1 MARSLNIV
9 IGADIEKLRKG
20 LNDAISAIQSSGA
33 KMSAETAKAAGDI
46 EKKLAAIATKNPTA
60 GTVRQLTNLAMEAR
74 ALGPEFA
81 KTANDIIAAAGRM
94 KDSIADT
101 RAEVSYF
108 ASDTRRIDA
117 VLGGVEAAAGAFG
130 AVEGGAALLGIQSE
144 GLQQTMVKLQGAIA
158 LVNGVQAIQNALQAE
173 SAVRMGITTAA
184 TQLQAFVMGQATIA
198 ARVYSAALVATGAGA
213 VIVAIGLVITLFQKS
228 GKAIDEAKEKLASLE
243 KQQERSLTLGQR
255 RIKTEERAL
264 ELAISR
270 AQAEGKSEQYIY
282 NLKKA
287 SLEKQKGIY
296 QQYGKEALALL
307 DRQRN
312 AELYTVEANSK
323 KATEI
328 RAKYEQLA
336 EDLRYSINEEYQ
348 AKVASLQIDGNEIA
362 QNIRED
368 NLKNHKDN
376 LKKEEEAVK
385 ESRQRILDLYS
396 LDRAGIATE
405 IKAPKIVAPSGPITS
420 TTKEMDAETR
430 ALKAAQLERELNQAN
445 YEERMTASMG
455 RVNEAFNSLAAD
467 GVTAFGEAIGD
478 ILSGGTSSFE
488 DFGKKL
494 LQAVAQFMRAFG
506 SALITTAVASDVFK
520 KFILKKPEVAIAAG
534 VALVAGSAAITAMLN
549 KGPKATAFADGGIVS
564 GPTLGLVGEYPNAR
578 NNPEVIAPLDKLKG
592 MLNTGDNSSA
602 FVASTTIQGRDL
614 ALIIERYNKDKRR
627 G

>member
-1 MARSLNIV
+1 
-9 IGADIEKLRKG
+9 
-20 LNDAISAIQSSGA
+20 
-33 KMSAETAKAAGDI
+33 
-46 EKKLAAIATKNPTA
+46 
-60 GTVRQLTNLAMEAR
+60 
-74 ALGPEFA
+74 
-81 KTANDIIAAAGRM
+81 
-94 KDSIADT
+94 
-101 RAEVSYF
+101 
-108 ASDTRRIDA
+108 
-117 VLGGVEAAAGAFG
+117 
-130 AVEGGAALLGIQSE
+130 
-144 GLQQTMVKLQGAIA
+144 
-158 LVNGVQAIQNALQAE
+158 
-173 SAVRMGITTAA
+173 
-184 TQLQAFVMGQATIA
+184 
-198 ARVYSAALVATGAGA
+198 
-213 VIVAIGLVITLFQKS
+213 VAIGLVITLFQKS

-255 RIKTEERAL
+255 RIKNEERAL

-296 QQYGKEALALL
+296 QQYGKEALALF

-348 AKVASLQIDGNEIA
+348 AKVASLQMDGNEIA

-368 NLKNHKDN
+368 NLKKHKDN
-376 LKKEEEAVK
+376 LKKEEDAVK
-385 ESRQRILDLYS
+385 ESQQRILDLYS
-396 LDRAGIATE
+396 LDRAGIAKE
-405 IKAPKIVAPSGPITS
+405 IKAPKIVAPSGPIVSTS
-420 TTKEMDAETR
+420 KEMDAETR
-430 ALKAAQLERELNQAN
+430 ALKAAQLEREINQAN

-467 GVTAFGEAIGD
+467 GVTAFGEAIGN

-506 SALITTAVASDVFK
+506 TALITTATASDVFK

-592 MLNTGDNSSA
+592 MLNTGEGSSG

>member
-1 MARSLNIV
+1 M
-9 IGADIEKLRKG
+9 
-20 LNDAISAIQSSGA
+20 
-33 KMSAETAKAAGDI
+33 
-46 EKKLAAIATKNPTA
+46 
-60 GTVRQLTNLAMEAR
+60 
-74 ALGPEFA
+74 
-81 KTANDIIAAAGRM
+81 
-94 KDSIADT
+94 
-101 RAEVSYF
+101 
-108 ASDTRRIDA
+108 
-117 VLGGVEAAAGAFG
+117 
-130 AVEGGAALLGIQSE
+130 
-144 GLQQTMVKLQGAIA
+144 
-158 LVNGVQAIQNALQAE
+158 
-173 SAVRMGITTAA
+173 
-184 TQLQAFVMGQATIA
+184 
-198 ARVYSAALVATGAGA
+198 
-213 VIVAIGLVITLFQKS
+213 AIGLVITLFQKS

-255 RIKTEERAL
+255 RIKNEERAL

-348 AKVASLQIDGNEIA
+348 AKVASLQMDGNEIA

-368 NLKNHKDN
+368 NLKKHKDN
-376 LKKEEEAVK
+376 LKKEEDAVK
-385 ESRQRILDLYS
+385 ESQQRILDLYS
-396 LDRAGIATE
+396 LDRAGIAKE
-405 IKAPKIVAPSGPITS
+405 IKAPKIVAPSGPIVSTS
-420 TTKEMDAETR
+420 KEMDAETR
-430 ALKAAQLERELNQAN
+430 ALKAAQLEREINQAN

-467 GVTAFGEAIGD
+467 GVTAFGEAIGN

-506 SALITTAVASDVFK
+506 TALITTATASDVFK

-578 NNPEVIAPLDKLKG
+578 NNPEVIAPLDKLK
-592 MLNTGDNSSA
+592 A
-602 FVASTTIQGRDL
+602 C
-614 ALIIERYNKDKRR
+614 
-627 G
+627 

>member
-20 LNDAISAIQSSGA
+20 LQDAISAIQSSGS
-33 KMSAETAKAAGDI
+33 KMTAETAKAAGDI
-46 EKKLAAIATKNPTA
+46 EKKLASIATKNPTA

-117 VLGGVEAAAGAFG
+117 VLGGVEAAAGAFS
-130 AVEGGAALLGIQSE
+130 AVEGGAALLGIESK

-348 AKVASLQIDGNEIA
+348 AKVASLQMDGNEIA

-368 NLKNHKDN
+368 NLKKHKDN
-376 LKKEEEAVK
+376 LKKEEDAVK
-385 ESRQRILDLYS
+385 ESQQRILELYS
-396 LDRAGIATE
+396 LDRAGIAKE
-405 IKAPKIVAPSGPITS
+405 IKLPKIVAPSGPITS

-430 ALKAAQLERELNQAN
+430 ALKVAQLERELNQAN

-506 SALITTAVASDVFK
+506 TALITTATASDVFK

-592 MLNTGDNSSA
+592 MLNNGENGSG

>member
-20 LNDAISAIQSSGA
+20 LQDAISAIQSSGS

-46 EKKLAAIATKNPTA
+46 EKKLASIATKNPTA

-117 VLGGVEAAAGAFG
+117 VLGGVEAAAGAFS
-130 AVEGGAALLGIQSE
+130 AVEGGAALLGIESE

-348 AKVASLQIDGNEIA
+348 AKVASLQMDGNEIA

-368 NLKNHKDN
+368 NLKKHKDN
-376 LKKEEEAVK
+376 LKKEEDAVK
-385 ESRQRILDLYS
+385 ESQQRILELYS
-396 LDRAGIATE
+396 LDRAGIAKE
-405 IKAPKIVAPSGPITS
+405 IKLPKIVAPSGPITS

-506 SALITTAVASDVFK
+506 TALITTATASDVFK

-592 MLNTGDNSSA
+592 MLNTGEGGSG